1 MSGGQGKDE
10 RLFQELRALRKDI
23 AQREGVPPFVVFG
36 DATLTEMA
44 SHRPKDAEQLLR
56 ISGVGQHKLGK
67 YGAEFLRV
75 IAGFVQLPED

>member
-1 MSGGQGKDE
+1 
-10 RLFQELRALRKDI
+10 
-23 AQREGVPPFVVFG
+23 VVFG

-44 SHRPKDAEQLLR
+44 ARRPKDADDLLR

-75 IAGFVQLPED
+75 IAGFGEPPEDGF